1 MSIASPGNTKP
12 LPKSIQEKLDKNWV
26 RTGVHA
32 EGTCFFHSW
41 ATAINRCQATDQ
53 SCGHQFRIDD
63 VGSLLNEKDWNSFWK
78 KKGIDPV
85 PDYKKAEETMPSI
98 RGKKAWAY
106 DALIVYCLEKK
117 GYNYIFFDARAGKPF
132 CGIFGT
138 LPNASTVVILWLD
151 KSHFEPMG
159 FRDPASKKITYL
171 FQPNHPEIERLEKVY
186 KQHCSKASLRDIV
199 GGGET
204 STEPVWKVLLK
215 LKKPKK
221 PPPAGSVIL
230 YHRPTC
236 KYCREYMPVFDA
248 VAAGKP
254 HVSKVD
260 LSDDEDAKKRYGF
273 ATVPTVV
280 RINDDGSYSLLEHRS
295 KEETQRFV
303 GGGDSTE
310 YTYAF
315 DRSIPIVMQ
324 TFITTTIQDSR
335 GWRGM
340 GYYFRQ
346 MATKDVDMVFYLKP
360 NQNII
365 AMFTKEMDGFSVCY
379 TVEGKAK
386 IYINQDNWET
396 PPATFTGSQET
407 YRQYVVQHEVGHA
420 LGMGHE
426 EAQLGQPCH
435 PMYQQTRG
443 TSQCSPNPWIAAIK
457 K

>member
-1 MSIASPGNTKP
+1 MSIADPGKTRP
-12 LPKSIQEKLDKNWV
+12 LPKSIKEKLNANWV

-53 SCGHQFRIDD
+53 SCGHQFRIED
-63 VGSLLNEKDWNSFWK
+63 VGSILNESDWNAFWK
-78 KKGIDPV
+78 KKGIQPV
-85 PDYKKAEETMPSI
+85 PDYKKAEETMPNI

-159 FRDPASKKITYL
+159 FRDPATKKITYL
-171 FQPNHPEIERLEKVY
+171 FKPSHPEIKTLEKVY
-186 KQHCSKASLRDIV
+186 KENCGKASLRDIV
-199 GGGET
+199 GGGEA
-204 STEPVWKVLLK
+204 PKNIWKVLLHVQEEEIVF
-215 LKKPKK
+215 
-221 PPPAGSVIL
+221 PAGSVIL

-248 VAAGKP
+248 IAAGKP
-254 HVSKVD
+254 HVSKVN
-260 LSDDEDAKKRYGF
+260 LADDEDAKHRYGF

-280 RINDDGSYSLLEHRS
+280 RINTDGSYSLLERRS
-295 KEETQRFV
+295 EEETRRFV
-303 GGGDSTE
+303 GGGDSAE

-315 DRSIPIVMQ
+315 DRSIPASMQ
-324 TFITTTIQDSR
+324 TFITSTIQDSR
-335 GWRGM
+335 GWRGK
-340 GYYFRQ
+340 GYYFQ
-346 MATKDVDMVFYLKP
+346 QSATKQAADIIFYLKS
-360 NQNII
+360 NEDIT
-365 AMFTKEMDGFSVCY
+365 AMFTMDGFSVCY
-379 TVEGKAK
+379 TVEGKSK
-386 IYINQDNWET
+386 IYINQKNWDT
-396 PPATFTGSQET
+396 PPSAFTGSKET

-426 EAQLGQPCH
+426 KPQTENAQCH

-443 TSQCSPNPWIAAIK
+443 TTKCLPNPWITEI
-457 K
+457 